1 MSVRDDFLP
10 HLTTKNFI
18 FIFVG
23 TLGMVF
29 VAVMSFALLNDTRS
43 LIPKIPEATRYVAQD
58 YAYVVLIFVG
68 IYLLGFKVAKLS
80 WSDVGFR
87 RCSLD
92 WIAQAFILGT
102 IIYSFRILADNVF
115 SDMFGVMRMLEPGQ
129 TDAAILREASPDTVV
144 AFVLVVCLFTPFA
157 TEIFQRGIL
166 FAWLRRN
173 FNFMLS
179 AIASALIFGALH
191 IELVRFAQVLVFGVA
206 AAYFYEKSRSI
217 WPPLAFHLTINCA
230 YVIVICPLWS
240 DPS

>member
-18 FIFVG
+18 IIFVG

-29 VAVMSFALLNDTRS
+29 VAVMSFALLNDPGS

-58 YAYVVLIFVG
+58 YTYVILIFLG
-68 IYLLGFKVAKLS
+68 IYLLGFKLAKLS

-87 RCSLD
+87 RCSTD
-92 WIAQAFILGT
+92 WIARAFILGA

-115 SDMFGVMRMLEPGQ
+115 SDWFGVMRMLEPAQ
-129 TDAAILREASPDTVV
+129 TDAAILREASPTTVV
-144 AFVLVVCLFTPFA
+144 AFVSVVCLFTPFA

-173 FNFMLS
+173 FSFMLS

-191 IELVRFAQVLVFGVA
+191 IELVRFAQVLVFGIA
-206 AAYFYEKSRSI
+206 AAYLYEKSRSL
-217 WPPLAFHLTINCA
+217 WPALVFHLTINGA
-230 YVIVICPLWS
+230 YVIGLMS
-240 DPS
+240 R